1 MYNGE
6 TIVRNV
12 SFLCEEA
19 TDSPYGNYLITLPK
33 EVRSK
38 VAESLGI
45 PTRMV
50 IMWVMKAA
58 AISTSAR
65 VLSRIGLFYTNI
77 VNSETT
83 DGEPEKLPFSWLF
96 L

>member
-1 MYNGE
+1 ML
-6 TIVRNV
+6 V
-12 SFLCEEA
+12 L
-19 TDSPYGNYLITLPK
+19 
-33 EVRSK
+33 
-38 VAESLGI
+38 
-45 PTRMV
+45 
-50 IMWVMKAA
+50 KAA